1 MEAPVEPENVF
12 QALKEKIIWLEL
24 RPESV
29 LNLSELAKA
38 FNVSRTPIKEA
49 LILLQAEEWVLRQ
62 GPYFIV
68 TPLSLERIKDITE
81 IRSVL
86 EVQANIW
93 AMYRITEPELATL
106 RDLKKEFKELD
117 RAPIDKKLLE
127 IDMRF
132 HRTLFDATKN
142 VHLALYLERL
152 LCHYVRYWVSIPREI
167 KAMPPVAD
175 SLAIIKAFEDK
186 NEASLRAA
194 SIAHIRWSMDEIL
207 STF

>member
-1 MEAPVEPENVF
+1 MEPENVF

-24 RPESV
+24 MPESV

-38 FNVSRTPIKEA
+38 FKVSRTPIKEA

-68 TPLSLERIKDITE
+68 TPLSLERIKGITE

-106 RDLKKEFKELD
+106 RDLEKELRKTD
-117 RAPIDKKLLE
+117 KAPIDKKVLE
-127 IDMRF
+127 VDMRF
-132 HRTLFDATKN
+132 HRTLFDATRN
-142 VHLALYLERL
+142 VHLAHYLERL
-152 LCHYVRYWVSIPREI
+152 LYHYVRYWLSIPPEI
-167 KAMPPVAD
+167 KPMPPSAD
-175 SLAIIKAFEDK
+175 SLAMIRALEDK
-186 NEASLRAA
+186 NEATLRAA

>member
-1 MEAPVEPENVF
+1 MEPENVF

-24 RPESV
+24 VPESV

-38 FNVSRTPIKEA
+38 FKVSRTPIKEA

-68 TPLSLERIKDITE
+68 TPLSLERIRGITE

-93 AMYRITEPELATL
+93 AMYRITEPELAAL
-106 RDLKKEFKELD
+106 RVLEKELRETD
-117 RAPIDKKLLE
+117 KEPIDKKVLE
-127 IDMRF
+127 VDMRF
-132 HRTLFDATKN
+132 HRTLFGATKN
-142 VHLALYLERL
+142 VHLAQYLDRL
-152 LCHYVRYWVSIPREI
+152 LCHYVRYWLSIPREV
-167 KAMPPVAD
+167 KPMPPSAD
-175 SLAIIKAFEDK
+175 SLAIIKAFENKD
-186 NEASLRAA
+186 EATLRAA

-207 STF
+207 RTF